1 MTRDILAH
9 TISLLDRICRTSP
22 TDAMRVAVYVRRYM
36 DQLVEHGA
44 LDDDSYKSF
53 TAVLRQWHEAYGL
66 PWVYDATAAFALL
79 FPN

>member
-22 TDAMRVAVYVRRYM
+22 TDAMRVAVYVRQYM
-36 DQLVEHGA
+36 AELVARGA
-44 LDDDSYKSF
+44 LDDDDYRSF
-53 TAVLRQWHEAYGL
+53 EAVLRQWHEAYGL
-66 PWVYDATAAFALL
+66 PWVCDATAAFALL